1 MTHRPLAA
9 FFAKALITSSLPL
22 LALVGRADEARGE
35 LSEIQFE
42 TALAQLGSDDF
53 GTRQKAQKKL
63 VQFATADR
71 ETVLGKSLDTYL
83 ESADPEVRYRLR
95 AAMLSII
102 AGGMRPEGFI
112 GIRMM
117 DAPMRILN
125 GGNIEQERAVQVLT
139 VLPETAAEKA
149 GLRPGDR
156 IVKLDGK
163 PFGEKLPAYIEL
175 SEYVRS
181 KTDGEN
187 LKIAI
192 KRGVQSLEFD
202 LELGARPEGID
213 DGRKERLFSDWME
226 SQLDARG
233 LAKTESKEAVES
245 APTTE
250 AITPPSPRIR
260 IPLPEP
266 EPFPGNFRVIP
277 RD

>member
-1 MTHRPLAA
+1 MIHRPRSA
-9 FFAKALITSSLPL
+9 FFAKALIIASLPL
-22 LALVGRADEARGE
+22 LALASRADEGRGAV
-35 LSEIQFE
+35 SDIGFE
-42 TALAQLGSDDF
+42 TALAQLGSEDF
-53 GTRQKAQKKL
+53 GTRLKAQKKL
-63 VQFATADR
+63 VEFATADR

-102 AGGMRPEGFI
+102 GGGMRPEGFI

-125 GGNIEQERAVQVLT
+125 GGNIVEERAVQILT

-163 PFGEKLPAYIEL
+163 PFAGNLPAYIEL
-175 SEYVRS
+175 SDYVRAKS
-181 KTDGEN
+181 DGDD
-187 LKIAI
+187 LKVAI
-192 KRGVQSLEFD
+192 KRGVESLEVE
-202 LELGARPEGID
+202 LKLGARPEGID
-213 DGRKERLFSDWME
+213 DGRKERLFSDWMQ

-233 LAKTESKEAVES
+233 LGRVEAEEETAATAS
-245 APTTE
+245 PGGIA
-250 AITPPSPRIR
+250 PPSPQLAV
-260 IPLPEP
+260 PLPDP
-266 EPFPGNFRVIP
+266 KVFPGRLRVIP